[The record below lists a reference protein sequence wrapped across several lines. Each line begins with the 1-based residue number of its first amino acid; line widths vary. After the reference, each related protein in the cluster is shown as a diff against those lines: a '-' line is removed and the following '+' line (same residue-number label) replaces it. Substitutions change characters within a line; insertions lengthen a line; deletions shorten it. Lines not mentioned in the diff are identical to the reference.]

1 MFSDNLRKFILKPSE
16 TTPIGELFF
25 SWLLRYVLLALILSF
40 IASFFME
47 TLAVRKEFHQLADA
61 KIDEGVNQ
69 WLAAQRTKNKL
80 IEAHTEYLRSTE
92 NAIAEIIR
100 LNPDIL
106 KADYEKS
113 DAQEKGLGELAKRL
127 QIAEINVSDG
137 NGYIIAAY
145 PSNSLGVSFKEGNK
159 HLMEFMRLLDP
170 NDAPPIIIQPVRESF
185 SEPGAYLLYAGIKRT
200 DAPGFIQI
208 GVPGEW
214 IRRYMGLSSVT
225 NFVTT
230 NMGNGFFGI
239 FKNGRL
245 ITEFNGLEKLPLED
259 LDLEDT
265 ETTEKIE
272 SVFLN
277 GRLCLIH
284 AELKRLY
291 QDPSYGLTDDDKLLV
306 DDLLGDELAAET
318 GEHKE
323 EEKEEKKEVEE
334 EDAGG
339 SEDDSQFIFIAAMP
353 QTELFKS
360 RRLMFACLI
369 VVNFFVLLITFLML
383 SYFIKRFIVSSVY
396 KINRSLKKITNGN
409 LEEKVNVK
417 TSKEFTDLSN
427 GVNTTVGALK
437 SAMDEVKRRVE
448 EELRLAQKIQE
459 AALPD
464 LTSRYSR
471 EKCFDVY
478 AVNRPMH
485 LVGGDMYD
493 FFYIDEKRLVFY
505 VADVSGHGVAASLFM
520 MKTMALVKNLALSG
534 ISLADV
540 VTATNHFLSENN
552 TTMFVT
558 GFFCELDL
566 STGQMTY
573 VNAGHNPPFIRRNEG
588 TFMPIKPHINLILG
602 VTANLTYESA
612 TMQLDPGDE
621 FMLYTDGI
629 TEATADNIGC
639 FEASRALETLNAVP
653 QNKSAKE
660 TTQELLDAVD
670 RFTGNAEPSDDET
683 VLFFKMKK
691 YGKLREFA
699 ECQATR

>member
-1 MFSDNLRKFILKPSE
+1 MFSDNLRNFLIRPSE
-16 TTPIGELFF
+16 TTPISKLFF
-25 SWLLRYVLLALILSF
+25 SWLLKYVLVALILSF

-47 TLAVRKEFHQLADA
+47 SLAVRKEFHQLADA

-80 IEAHTEYLRSTE
+80 IEAHTEYLKSTE

-100 LNPDIL
+100 LHPDIL

-113 DAQEKGLGELAKRL
+113 DAQEEGLGELAKRL

-230 NMGNGFFGI
+230 NMGNGLFGI

-245 ITEFNGLEKLPLED
+245 ITELNGLEKLRLEN

-265 ETTEKIE
+265 EATEKIE
-272 SVFLN
+272 TVFLN
-277 GRLCLIH
+277 GRLYLVH
-284 AELKRLY
+284 AELKRLF
-291 QDPSYGLTDDDKLLV
+291 QNASYEIANDEDLLV
-306 DDLLGDELAAET
+306 DDLLVDESDDET
-318 GEHKE
+318 R
-323 EEKEEKKEVEE
+323 EEKEEQEEVEQE
-334 EDAGG
+334 VEQDAGE

-353 QTELFKS
+353 ETELFKS

-369 VVNFFVLLITFLML
+369 VVNFFLLLIIFLLL

-396 KINRSLKKITNGN
+396 KINRSLKKITNGD

-417 TSKEFTDLSN
+417 TSKEFTDLSD

-493 FFYIDEKRLVFY
+493 FFYLDEKRLVFY

-540 VTATNHFLSENN
+540 VTATNRFLSENN

-558 GFFCELDL
+558 GFFCELDI

-588 TFMPIKPHINLILG
+588 SFMPIKPHINLILG
-602 VTANLTYESA
+602 VTANVTYESA

-629 TEATADNIGC
+629 TEATAENIGC
-639 FEASRALETLNAVP
+639 FEASRALETLNSVP
-653 QNKSAKE
+653 QSKSAKD
-660 TTQELLDAVD
+660 TTQELLNAVD

-691 YGKLREFA
+691 YGKLREFT
-699 ECQATR
+699 ECRPSC

>member
-113 DAQEKGLGELAKRL
+113 DAQEEGLGELAKRL

-383 SYFIKRFIVSSVY
+383 SYFIKRFIV
-396 KINRSLKKITNGN
+396 
-409 LEEKVNVK
+409 
-417 TSKEFTDLSN
+417 
-427 GVNTTVGALK
+427 
-437 SAMDEVKRRVE
+437 
-448 EELRLAQKIQE
+448 
-459 AALPD
+459 
-464 LTSRYSR
+464 
-471 EKCFDVY
+471 
-478 AVNRPMH
+478 
-485 LVGGDMYD
+485 
-493 FFYIDEKRLVFY
+493 
-505 VADVSGHGVAASLFM
+505 
-520 MKTMALVKNLALSG
+520 
-534 ISLADV
+534 
-540 VTATNHFLSENN
+540 
-552 TTMFVT
+552 
-558 GFFCELDL
+558 
-566 STGQMTY
+566 
-573 VNAGHNPPFIRRNEG
+573 
-588 TFMPIKPHINLILG
+588 
-602 VTANLTYESA
+602 
-612 TMQLDPGDE
+612 
-621 FMLYTDGI
+621 
-629 TEATADNIGC
+629 
-639 FEASRALETLNAVP
+639 
-653 QNKSAKE
+653 
-660 TTQELLDAVD
+660 
-670 RFTGNAEPSDDET
+670 
-683 VLFFKMKK
+683 
-691 YGKLREFA
+691 
-699 ECQATR
+699 